1 MPVIRSPARR
11 VPHAQKRNPDQEG
24 DIMSNRTPEE
34 KTLLAKLASG
44 LLDGSVGTDLT
55 TAGGSTVWTRI
66 KDGTP
71 ARLKEGPGTRFFD
84 GRENVEKPGRLH
96 VLAEWTTDDEK
107 LAFLQK
113 FGWLMADDDA
123 RRYSAKFKP
132 KK

>member
-55 TAGGSTVWTRI
+55 TTGGSTVWARI

-71 ARLKEGPGTRFFD
+71 ARRSSPTS
-84 GRENVEKPGRLH
+84 
-96 VLAEWTTDDEK
+96 
-107 LAFLQK
+107 AF
-113 FGWLMADDDA
+113 AA
-123 RRYSAKFKP
+123 
-132 KK
+132 